1 MHHKE
6 SRATLGGK
14 LSAVLV
20 AAGSSVG
27 LGNIWRFPYVAGDN
41 GGGAFLIIYILCV
54 LLLGLPLMIAEF
66 SVGRA
71 SHLNAVGAYRK
82 LNRRWSFLGYNGVL
96 AAFLILGFYFVVSGW
111 TAEYMVH
118 SATGEIARYSTAEE
132 YKNLF
137 ETFISNPWRPVL
149 YTCLFVLA
157 THFVIALGVQKGIE
171 RSAKILMPLL
181 FVILIILSVHSLLM
195 PGGEAGLKFLFAPDF
210 SKVTPTTVLVALG
223 QAFFSLSIGIG
234 TMVTYASYF
243 KPDTNLR
250 HTALNVTIL
259 DALGVQKGIERSAKI
274 LMPLLF
280 VILII
285 LSVHSLLMPGGE
297 AGLKFLFAPDFSKV
311 TPTTVLVALGQA
323 FFSLSIGIGTMVTY
337 ASYFK
342 PDTNLRHTAL
352 NVTILD
358 TLVAVLAGVVIFP
371 AVFSVGIE
379 PSSGPSLV
387 FITLPS
393 IFNDMP
399 LSMVWS
405 SVFFLLLVVAALTST
420 ISLHEVVTVYLHEEW
435 HLSRKTA
442 AWLTTAATAAL
453 ASLASLSLGVLSGW
467 TICGLSLFDSL
478 DFLTANILL
487 PAGGFFTCVFVG
499 WKLDRQILRD
509 QITNNGELKFRI
521 YGVFIF
527 LLRYVCPAV
536 LLLIF
541 LDNLGVF

>member
-1 MHHKE
+1 M
-6 SRATLGGK
+6 
-14 LSAVLV
+14 
-20 AAGSSVG
+20 
-27 LGNIWRFPYVAGDN
+27 
-41 GGGAFLIIYILCV
+41 
-54 LLLGLPLMIAEF
+54 
-66 SVGRA
+66 
-71 SHLNAVGAYRK
+71 
-82 LNRRWSFLGYNGVL
+82 
-96 AAFLILGFYFVVSGW
+96 
-111 TAEYMVH
+111 
-118 SATGEIARYSTAEE
+118 
-132 YKNLF
+132 
-137 ETFISNPWRPVL
+137 
-149 YTCLFVLA
+149 
-157 THFVIALGVQKGIE
+157 
-171 RSAKILMPLL
+171 
-181 FVILIILSVHSLLM
+181 
-195 PGGEAGLKFLFAPDF
+195 
-210 SKVTPTTVLVALG
+210 
-223 QAFFSLSIGIG
+223 
-234 TMVTYASYF
+234 
-243 KPDTNLR
+243 
-250 HTALNVTIL
+250 
-259 DALGVQKGIERSAKI
+259 
-274 LMPLLF
+274 
-280 VILII
+280 
-285 LSVHSLLMPGGE
+285 
-297 AGLKFLFAPDFSKV
+297 